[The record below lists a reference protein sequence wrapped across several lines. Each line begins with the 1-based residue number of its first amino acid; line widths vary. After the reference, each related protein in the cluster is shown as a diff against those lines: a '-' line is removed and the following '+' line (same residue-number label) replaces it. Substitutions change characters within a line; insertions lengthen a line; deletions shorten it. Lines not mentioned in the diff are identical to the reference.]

1 MSRLS
6 NELVGEVDSRRDP
19 ADMAIN
25 YSSAPDVGSARSGRR
40 ELIAGLAALL
50 PAAPL
55 AFSIHSINQA
65 FAGRPERALL
75 LVGAFF
81 AALLI
86 LPPIAYLAYRGRR
99 ADPGRLALI
108 LLADISILLV
118 STYLYWVSFYVSF
131 PADILIW
138 SEGDF
143 VNDIL
148 KFRVGYPIYSAEANN
163 ESFHYTPGAQLLTY
177 LLAWLIGKGTSIP
190 VYRAIQVG
198 YTLLAAAVA
207 LCCWRDLTKP
217 AVQGPGYTDR
227 WPWGIIC
234 LPLLFLIATN
244 SLTNP
249 YVHNLHNDALAQLVS
264 AVGYYLL
271 LRYALSQDKRILA
284 MMALIPTVGFL
295 VKQSLA
301 IWAAIY
307 CLHLAFFDRPRSIAR
322 LAIFAAVAFGGVGAA
337 VAAGY
342 LLWGD
347 HFIYW
352 AFTVL
357 AKHSIS
363 PLRSFKH
370 VLDVWPYF
378 AIGLLGGLVLLRGKS
393 FALLLGPWTAW
404 LFLISV
410 EAYTSGVGWMLN
422 HIGPGCLIAG
432 IWFLAALTKL
442 WLSGLHEDGKFRPQA
457 WLAAGISA
465 AIVVLLL
472 NGLGI
477 VRIPMRPLSK
487 DAYRYIAEIERE
499 FQSGPAEKILLDVG
513 SWVYLKEGVVM
524 KDRAPAIGERG
535 YTGTGDF
542 SGIIGRLRER
552 HYSKILVRNLNEPDF
567 WYDYWLWSKPSGIR
581 RALLENYSEVGGIRA
596 VKSVLEDKPDRYGFG
611 KISILVPKSD
621 RDR

>member
-1 MSRLS
+1 
-6 NELVGEVDSRRDP
+6 
-19 ADMAIN
+19 MAIN
-25 YSSAPDVGSARSGRR
+25 CSSAPDVGSAKSGWRG
-40 ELIAGLAALL
+40 LIAGLLALL
-50 PAAPL
+50 SGAPL
-55 AFSIHSINQA
+55 AFAIHLINEA
-65 FAGRPERALL
+65 FVGRPERALL
-75 LVGAFF
+75 LIGAFF
-81 AALLI
+81 AALLA
-86 LPPIAYLAYRGRR
+86 LPASAYLAYRGRR

-108 LLADISILLV
+108 LMAGINILLV
-118 STYLYWVSFYVSF
+118 STYLYWVSFYVFF

-163 ESFHYTPGAQLLTY
+163 ESFHYTPGTQLLTY
-177 LLAWLIGKGTSIP
+177 LLAWLLGKETSIP

-198 YTLLAAAVA
+198 YTLLAAVVA
-207 LCCWRDLTKP
+207 LCCWRGLVKLAVPGP
-217 AVQGPGYTDR
+217 AHLDR
-227 WPWGIIC
+227 WLWGIIC
-234 LPLLFLIATN
+234 LPMLFLIATN

-264 AVGYYLL
+264 VVGYYLL
-271 LRYALSQDKRILA
+271 LRYALSQNKLILA
-284 MMALIPTVGFL
+284 LMAFIPTVGFM

-307 CLHLAFFDRPRSIAR
+307 CLHLALFDRPRSLTR
-322 LAIFAAVAFGGVGAA
+322 LAIFAMFAFGGVGAA

-342 LLWGD
+342 FLWGD

-352 AFTVL
+352 VFTVV
-357 AKHSIS
+357 ARHSIS
-363 PLRSFKH
+363 PLRSFEH
-370 VLDVWPYF
+370 VLDIWPYF
-378 AIGLLGGLVLLRGKS
+378 AIGLLAGLVLLRGKS

-404 LFLISV
+404 FFLISV
-410 EAYTSGVGWMLN
+410 EAYTSGVAWMLN

-442 WLSGLHEDGKFRPQA
+442 WLSGLHEADVKFRPRA
-457 WLAAGISA
+457 WFAAGLSL
-465 AIVVLLL
+465 AIVGLLL
-472 NGLGI
+472 NGLGL
-477 VRIPMRPLSK
+477 VRVPIRPLSE

-535 YTGTGDF
+535 YTGAGDF

-567 WYDYWLWSKPSGIR
+567 WYDYWSWSKPSGIR
-581 RALLENYSEVGGIRA
+581 QALLENYWEVGSIRE
-596 VKSVLEDKPDRYGFG
+596 VKAAFEDRPDRYAFG
-611 KISILVPKSD
+611 KISILVPKSE
-621 RDR
+621 RNR